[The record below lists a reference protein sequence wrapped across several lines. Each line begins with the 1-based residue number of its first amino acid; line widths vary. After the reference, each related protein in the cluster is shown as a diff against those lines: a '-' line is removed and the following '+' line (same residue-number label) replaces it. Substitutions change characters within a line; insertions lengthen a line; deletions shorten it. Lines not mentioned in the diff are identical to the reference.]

1 LSWLAACAAASRLPA
16 GAGGHNGPRGG
27 VSRRVRYR
35 DRDVGRRAVALWVP
49 PMLVGGTQ
57 AERLLELSLPA
68 EPVSCARA
76 RHEIRAALQGAAVDV
91 AAVEL
96 AVSEAVSNAVLHAY
110 RERDCAT
117 AEPRLHLRLTEDD
130 EGVWI
135 VVSDD
140 GVGMSARDD
149 SPGLGV
155 GLRLMANLSDQLLI
169 VQGEI
174 GTRVHM
180 RFSFADTGAVEAR

>member
-1 LSWLAACAAASRLPA
+1 
-16 GAGGHNGPRGG
+16 
-27 VSRRVRYR
+27 
-35 DRDVGRRAVALWVP
+35 VALRVTP
-49 PMLVGGTQ
+49 RLVGGTKS
-57 AERLLELSLPA
+57 ERLLELSLPA

-76 RHEIRAALQGAAVDV
+76 RHEVRAALQGAAVDI

-96 AVSEAVSNAVLHAY
+96 VVSEAVSNAVLHAY
-110 RERDCAT
+110 REPECAT
-117 AEPRLHLRLTEDD
+117 EEAFLSLRLTEDD

-140 GVGMSARDD
+140 GVGMSARND

-155 GLRLMANLSDQLLI
+155 GLSLMAKLSDQLLI
-169 VQGEI
+169 VQGDT

-180 RFSFADTGAVEAR
+180 RFSFADTGAVEPR

>member
-1 LSWLAACAAASRLPA
+1 VARRVTPV
-16 GAGGHNGPRGG
+16 AGGWTK
-27 VSRRVRYR
+27 S
-35 DRDVGRRAVALWVP
+35 
-49 PMLVGGTQ
+49 
-57 AERLLELSLPA
+57 ERLLELSLPA

-76 RHEIRAALQGAAVDV
+76 RREIRAALYGAPVDV

-110 RERDCAT
+110 RERSGAT
-117 AEPRLHLRLTEDD
+117 AEPRVRVRLTEDD
-130 EGVWI
+130 EGVRI
-135 VVSDD
+135 LVNDD

-155 GLRLMANLSDQLLI
+155 RLRLMTKLSDQLLI
-169 VQGEI
+169 VQGEV

-180 RFSFADTGAVEAR
+180 RFSFADTEVVELR

>member
-1 LSWLAACAAASRLPA
+1 MAPRRVVHGAAPYRNHTA
-16 GAGGHNGPRGG
+16 GANLW
-27 VSRRVRYR
+27 R
-35 DRDVGRRAVALWVP
+35 DGYHRW
-49 PMLVGGTQ
+49 LVGGTKS
-57 AERLLELSLPA
+57 ERLLELSLPA

-76 RHEIRAALQGAAVDV
+76 RHEIRAALRGAAIDV

-110 RERDCAT
+110 RERDRAT
-117 AEPRLHLRLTEDD
+117 AEPRLYLRLTEDD

-135 VVSDD
+135 MVSDD

-155 GLRLMANLSDQLLI
+155 GLSLMAKLSDQLLI
-169 VQGEI
+169 VQGEV

-180 RFSFADTGAVEAR
+180 RFSFAEPEAV

>member
-1 LSWLAACAAASRLPA
+1 
-16 GAGGHNGPRGG
+16 
-27 VSRRVRYR
+27 
-35 DRDVGRRAVALWVP
+35 
-49 PMLVGGTQ
+49 
-57 AERLLELSLPA
+57 LSLPA

-76 RHEIRAALQGAAVDV
+76 RHEIRAALRGAAVDV

-110 RERDCAT
+110 RERDCAS
-117 AEPRLHLRLTEDD
+117 AEPLLHLRLTEDD

-135 VVSDD
+135 VISDD
-140 GVGMSARDD
+140 GAGMSARID

-155 GLRLMANLSDQLLI
+155 GLSLMAKLSDQLLI

-180 RFSFADTGAVEAR
+180 RFSFAETGAGKPH

>member
-1 LSWLAACAAASRLPA
+1 
-16 GAGGHNGPRGG
+16 
-27 VSRRVRYR
+27 
-35 DRDVGRRAVALWVP
+35 
-49 PMLVGGTQ
+49 
-57 AERLLELSLPA
+57 
-68 EPVSCARA
+68 
-76 RHEIRAALQGAAVDV
+76 V
-91 AAVEL
+91 AAIEL

-110 RERDCAT
+110 RERGGAAAD
-117 AEPRLHLRLTEDD
+117 PQLRLRLTEDD

-155 GLRLMANLSDQLLI
+155 GLSLIARLSDQLLI
-169 VQGEI
+169 VQGDI

-180 RFSFADTGAVEAR
+180 RFSFADTDSPA